1 MHYILQTPNII
12 FILDHVIYVRIL
24 HQVFLFFNILYRLYL
39 THIQLNNTD
48 GNLSME
54 PDGEIS
60 ASNGWSHGEVGN
72 ARENRSQIEQQPKKE
87 INPAVGGQQRTVFD

>member
-1 MHYILQTPNII
+1 
-12 FILDHVIYVRIL
+12 
-24 HQVFLFFNILYRLYL
+24 
-39 THIQLNNTD
+39 
-48 GNLSME
+48 ME